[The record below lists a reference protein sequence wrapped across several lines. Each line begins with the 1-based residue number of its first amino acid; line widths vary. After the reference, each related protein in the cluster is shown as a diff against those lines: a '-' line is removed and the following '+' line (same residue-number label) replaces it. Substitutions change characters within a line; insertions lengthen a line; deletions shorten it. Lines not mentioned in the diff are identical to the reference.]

1 MLAEQAT
8 KGIYLDV
15 PEKDWSLFSELI
27 RKFGWRTRTKEQM
40 HERIIATRPKELLL
54 SEEEIMAE
62 VNAVRYAK

>member
-40 HERIIATRPKELLL
+40 LERFIATRPKESLL

>member
-40 HERIIATRPKELLL
+40 LERFIATRPKEPLL
-54 SEEEIMAE
+54 S
-62 VNAVRYAK
+62 

>member
-1 MLAEQAT
+1 MLAERAT

-40 HERIIATRPKELLL
+40 LERFIATRPKEPLL

-62 VNAVRYAK
+62 VSAVRYAK